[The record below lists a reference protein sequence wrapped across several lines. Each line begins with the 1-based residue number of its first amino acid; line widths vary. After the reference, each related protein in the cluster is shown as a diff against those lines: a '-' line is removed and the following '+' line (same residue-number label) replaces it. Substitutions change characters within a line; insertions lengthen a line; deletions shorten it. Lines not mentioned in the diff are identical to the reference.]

1 MSTPTTSRRSPG
13 PVVPGRR
20 YRAQR
25 EVVDVSRPGKRIQ
38 CLGIGAALVPLAAV
52 GILLL
57 SDHLSVANATA
68 TSMESDKS
76 AVLAHT
82 QVTVAGNSSINSSIS
97 SKEVATQHAGSIP
110 VPEQLSG
117 SSPDA
122 ELITSYKNQIRE
134 LRSENDALLDNLE
147 SSVTETDNRQ
157 WKRLAP
163 SEKKHYT

>member
-1 MSTPTTSRRSPG
+1 LPGHKTGIREPDFTYILYRLSCIDHTGRNFCSSTTRYIQLKYKTSLTRSNYEQQAMSTPTTSRRSPG

-57 SDHLSVANATA
+57 NDHLSVANATA

-82 QVTVAGNSSINSSIS
+82 QVTVAGNSSINSGASIR
-97 SKEVATQHAGSIP
+97 K
-110 VPEQLSG
+110 
-117 SSPDA
+117 
-122 ELITSYKNQIRE
+122 
-134 LRSENDALLDNLE
+134 
-147 SSVTETDNRQ
+147 
-157 WKRLAP
+157 
-163 SEKKHYT
+163 